1 MERLFD
7 QASLIKTLQDGL
19 KKPNPKNP
27 DRMLWTLEDLDKPPP
42 GWTECVNNT
51 KGNKAFPQGYQGV
64 KYRNLARVER
74 PPKQQE
80 KIKIIDPN
88 STMGKILK
96 R

>member
-7 QASLIKTLQDGL
+7 QASLIKILQDGL

-27 DRMLWTLEDLDKPPP
+27 DRMMWTLEDLDKPPP

-80 KIKIIDPN
+80 KIEIIDPKDFPTTN
-88 STMGKILK
+88 
-96 R
+96 